1 MVLHGTANLAH
12 GVSAVVAH
20 RANGRP
26 ERVRR
31 IIGRFAAMVRL
42 PSEITVRVW
51 EPVGYD
57 GGVAVPFEVLNQDGA
72 SAVKDG
78 VVLLDASDL

>member
-1 MVLHGTANLAH
+1 
-12 GVSAVVAH
+12 
-20 RANGRP
+20 
-26 ERVRR
+26 
-31 IIGRFAAMVRL
+31 MVRL